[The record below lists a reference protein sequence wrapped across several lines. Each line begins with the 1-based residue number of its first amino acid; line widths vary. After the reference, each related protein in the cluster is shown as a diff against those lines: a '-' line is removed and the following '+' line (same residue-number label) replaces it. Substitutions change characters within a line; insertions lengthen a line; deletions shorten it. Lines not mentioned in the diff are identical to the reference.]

1 MAKRKIP
8 EVPTLSLLADS
19 YIKSIQM
26 GGRSGGTASSY
37 AADLRVALRFLGS
50 ETDIR
55 DLTPTRVGEFFDA
68 PVVTK
73 RRNGEPKNPISIAK
87 TRRILR
93 LALCWSVE
101 SGWLDVAPLPLAA
114 QKSPKDAPADTGA
127 EPAQDATI
135 AALGDTPTT
144 ETAATPNPDDGAAT
158 TADDA
163 PHGPGFDHALMAEDD
178 DDRAK
183 KAAKKAKTAPVTKTA
198 KKAKQKAA
206 AAK

>member
-1 MAKRKIP
+1 MAKKKMP
-8 EVPTLSLLADS
+8 EVPTLSLLADA

-37 AADLRVALRFLGS
+37 TADLKVALKYLGA

-55 DLTPTRVGEFFDA
+55 DLNPTRVAEFFDA

-73 RRNGEPKNPISIAK
+73 RRNGAPKNPISVAK

-93 LALCWSVE
+93 LALCWAVE
-101 SGWLDVAPLPLAA
+101 SGWLDVAPLPLKAA
-114 QKSPKDAPADTGA
+114 KSAEDAPADTGA
-127 EPAQDATI
+127 EPDADAPI
-135 AALGDTPTT
+135 AAHAETPAP
-144 ETAATPNPDDGAAT
+144 ETAATSNPDDGAARAT
-158 TADDA
+158 EDA
-163 PHGPGFDHALMAEDD
+163 PLGPGFDHPLMADD
-178 DDRAK
+178 ADDIAK
-183 KAAKKAKTAPVTKTA
+183 KAAKKGKTAPVAKTT